1 MGRSGICPFFSAE
14 PGDGSGGRTGS
25 VPFKRK
31 EADMSDYLVRGTAAG
46 DFVRAFAVTSRGVT
60 ETARQRHG
68 LSPVAS
74 AALGRTMAGALMMGA
89 DMKNDK
95 DVLTLQFLCDGPIGG
110 ITATADSK
118 GHVKGFVENPSV
130 SLPPNAAGKLDVGG
144 AVGGGMLHVLR
155 DTGLKEPYAG
165 EVAIQNGEI
174 AQDLT
179 YYFAV
184 SEQVPSVV
192 ALGVLLDRGD
202 GHIRES
208 GGYIIQLMPDC
219 PEEIISQLERA
230 CVSAPP
236 VTTMLKE
243 GGTPESILGDILK
256 DMDFKVMEKRPVAF
270 ACDCSRERVSKALVA
285 MGSGEIRSLIAEGKP
300 VTLNC
305 HFCNT
310 DYTFSQEQ
318 LVEVLQTALNRAG
331 EKRSI

>member
-1 MGRSGICPFFSAE
+1 ME
-14 PGDGSGGRTGS
+14 
-25 VPFKRK
+25 RK
-31 EADMSDYLVRGTAAG
+31 DYLIRGTAAE

-60 ETARQRHG
+60 EEARKRHN

-74 AALGRTMAGALMMGA
+74 AALGRTMAAALMMGA
-89 DMKNDK
+89 NMKNDK
-95 DVLTLQFLCDGPIGG
+95 DILTLQFLGDGPIGT

-130 SLPPNAAGKLDVGG
+130 LLPPNEFGKLDVGG
-144 AVGGGMLHVLR
+144 AVGKGMLHVLR

-192 ALGVLLDRGD
+192 ALGVLVDRED
-202 GHIRES
+202 YHIRES

-219 PEEIISQLERA
+219 PEEIISELEQA
-230 CVSAPP
+230 AVSAPP

-243 GGTPESILGDILK
+243 GMSPEQILEKMLEGLHFRK
-256 DMDFKVMEKRPVAF
+256 MEE
-270 ACDCSRERVSKALVA
+270 REVS
-285 MGSGEIRSLIAEGKP
+285 
-300 VTLNC
+300 
-305 HFCNT
+305 
-310 DYTFSQEQ
+310 
-318 LVEVLQTALNRAG
+318 
-331 EKRSI
+331 